1 MDKLNYVVITRS
13 TKSNTDQRCVIA
25 IVLNHKNG
33 TVPFR
38 HIWKLRLPLLK
49 KRAPLPHTLISC
61 GTVRK
66 RDNTPPLVD
75 ADPGGFGLDPR
86 NFPALPLALRLLRGF
101 HQWFPTLIGVAQIF
115 FNLDDHVQALQLHSE
130 RCLHGA
136 LGTLKVQ
143 GLFRIIGPP
152 LRA

>member
-1 MDKLNYVVITRS
+1 
-13 TKSNTDQRCVIA
+13 
-25 IVLNHKNG
+25 
-33 TVPFR
+33 
-38 HIWKLRLPLLK
+38 
-49 KRAPLPHTLISC
+49 
-61 GTVRK
+61 
-66 RDNTPPLVD
+66 
-75 ADPGGFGLDPR
+75 
-86 NFPALPLALRLLRGF
+86 LRLLRGF